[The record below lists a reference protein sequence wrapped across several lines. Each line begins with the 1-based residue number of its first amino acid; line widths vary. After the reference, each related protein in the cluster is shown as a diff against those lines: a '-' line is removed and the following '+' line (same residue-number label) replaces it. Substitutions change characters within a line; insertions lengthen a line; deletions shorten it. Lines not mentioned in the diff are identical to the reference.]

1 MYRPTL
7 VRRLAAHPPPAA
19 MVRRRAAPISAD
31 ALVTRMAGGSG
42 TPAPLLIL
50 DTRTRLFSGSEL
62 DAEHAP
68 AHIRG
73 AVAIQVPTLLL
84 RRNSRPRAGS
94 PSVSGDALL
103 SYVGA
108 PHDLAHMGTLLHAAH
123 PSLPLAAAFTHLD
136 TAVVYEETPPC
147 SMTAGLTRLDSSEV
161 AARVLLEC
169 LEGLPGPGCVYF
181 LEGGFAALRRV
192 AGAEAC
198 LVHAPSA
205 HAPMPTPAPS
215 ALSAARRPQRIAL
228 PHIDTKSIR
237 QRSASVTIAELESPR
252 MSTQCMSRAL
262 SAGDSVDALCDD
274 DDPGFAVSTIVPGE
288 LYLGPDIRGAD
299 DIAVLQRL
307 GVRAVL
313 NTAFEIPDGGSDGCV
328 RTAFA
333 RYTKIALRDT
343 VEATGIQQGIRT
355 ACAFIDDALLHSAPV
370 YVHCRAGKSRSVLLV
385 LAYLMHA
392 RRWPLR
398 RAYAHVLSCHADMC
412 PNIGFI
418 AELMRFEERT
428 LGTLGAHVTSP
439 TTPTAA
445 RRRRRAH
452 SELHVPPHAPLHV
465 RMRAHSVHDVPAH
478 EPQCSSLP

>member
-1 MYRPTL
+1 
-7 VRRLAAHPPPAA
+7 
-19 MVRRRAAPISAD
+19 MVRRRAAPMSAD

-42 TPAPLLIL
+42 APAPLLIL
-50 DTRTRLFSGSEL
+50 DTRTRLFSGSDEL
-62 DAEHAP
+62 GAEHAP

-108 PHDLAHMGTLLHAAH
+108 PHDLAHMGALLRAAH
-123 PSLPLAAAFTHLD
+123 PALPLAAAFTHLD

-147 SMTAGLTRLDSSEV
+147 SVPAGPARLDSSEV

-169 LEGLPGPGCVYF
+169 LEALPGPGRVHF
-181 LEGGFAALRRV
+181 LDGGIAALRR
-192 AGAEAC
+192 ARGADAC
-198 LVHAPSA
+198 LVHAPPPPTSTSTP
-205 HAPMPTPAPS
+205 APALAPS
-215 ALSAARRPQRIAL
+215 ALGGAMRRPQRIAL

-237 QRSASVTIAELESPR
+237 QRSATITLAELESPR
-252 MSTQCMSRAL
+252 TCAPRTSRAL
-262 SAGDSVDALCDD
+262 SAS
-274 DDPGFAVSTIVPGE
+274 DPGDVLLLGGGGDEPEFAVSTIVPGE

-299 DIAVLQRL
+299 DIAALQRL

-313 NTAFEIPDGGSDGCV
+313 NTALEIPDGGSDGSV
-328 RTAFA
+328 RAAFA
-333 RYTKIALRDT
+333 RYAKIALRDT

-385 LAYLMHA
+385 LAYLMYA
-392 RRWPLR
+392 RHWPLR
-398 RAYAHVLSCHADMC
+398 RAYAHVLSCHTDMC

-428 LGTLGAHVTSP
+428 LGARGGGAHVT
-439 TTPTAA
+439 TPPPAPAGAA
-445 RRRRRAH
+445 GAARRRRAH
-452 SELHVPPHAPLHV
+452 SELYAPPARAPLHA
-465 RMRAHSVHDVPAH
+465 RTRPHSAHGVPTH
-478 EPQCSSLP
+478 ETPCSSLP